1 MLRKVL
7 LALAF
12 AAAAFSQN
20 PNTAIYPG
28 GVATDN
34 DLMVASN
41 GASTALTAPATAG
54 DTSISVGATAGFL
67 VPTTITFGDN
77 NEIAKCLTKT
87 SSSFTGCTRGF
98 DSAAGGRTAT
108 AHASGVVVRGNAVA
122 YYINQHA
129 AEIKALE
136 ANVPAN
142 PLTTLGDTPY
152 GGASGLPTRLAGNTS
167 ATKKYLTQTG
177 DGMNSA
183 APAWGTI
190 AAGDVPTLNQSTSGN
205 AATATALAA
214 NPTETGCSTIKTV
227 TAIDAGAN
235 ITCTAI
241 QLAVA
246 DGSTLGLAA
255 FAAADFNS
263 SAGLI
268 SIDYTNA
275 AIIAGKASLTQ
286 ANALSYVA
294 SAGTLTQDTST
305 SDDGAGNIAAL
316 SFSASTLYQMG
327 GLGIQLR
334 SASQISFSTNGAYSG
349 TKDLVLTRGT
359 TKELDL
365 SSDGGTTYDTIFK
378 FGSGIMKA
386 ITAPSTAASG
396 FGNVYVDSTSKNL
409 AVKDDAGV
417 VKHGVQTKA
426 AVTHNFVTAVSDAGV
441 VAVAQPDYS
450 DLSGTPTLRYQTI
463 QEEGSGLTQRA
474 TVNFIGTAITC
485 ADNSG
490 SARTDCT
497 VALPNHQITMSV
509 GAADIVSTGTKACS
523 VISVAGTIVGA
534 KLVANALPT
543 GANLVV
549 DVLKIGF
556 TSYTGFASAVSV
568 TASAVPTIATGA
580 SNPRYTDTT
589 LTGWTTAVSANDV
602 VCVAINTAPTGGA
615 TFAAL
620 TLEIQ

>member
-12 AAAAFSQN
+12 AAFAFSQN
-20 PNTAIYPG
+20 PNTAVYPG

-34 DLMVASN
+34 DLMVATN

-77 NEIAKCLTKT
+77 SEIAKCLTKT

-190 AAGDVPTLNQSTSGN
+190 AAADVPTLNQSTSGN

-235 ITCTAI
+235 LTCTAI

-246 DGSTLGLAA
+246 DGATLGLAT

-263 SAGLI
+263 SGGLI

-275 AIIAGKASLTQ
+275 QKATGSVPGFLTAADWTTFNGKQASGNYITALTGDVTASGPGSVAATVVNLPTGVTQAGFLLMSGLAAPGAGAAGKGRF
-286 ANALSYVA
+286 Y
-294 SAGTLTQDTST
+294 
-305 SDDGAGNIAAL
+305 
-316 SFSASTLYQMG
+316 F
-327 GLGIQLR
+327 
-334 SASQISFSTNGAYSG
+334 
-349 TKDLVLTRGT
+349 
-359 TKELDL
+359 
-365 SSDGGTTYDTIFK
+365 
-378 FGSGIMKA
+378 
-386 ITAPSTAASG
+386 
-396 FGNVYVDSTSKNL
+396 DSTSLNM
-409 AVKDDAGV
+409 AVVNASGIV
-417 VKHGVQTKA
+417 NHGVQTKA
-426 AVTHNFVTAVSDAGV
+426 STTHQFLISISDAGGV
-441 VAVAQPDYS
+441 GAAQPDYS
-450 DLSGTPTLRYQTI
+450 DLTGTPTLRYQTI
-463 QEEGSGLTQRA
+463 QEEGSSLTQRA
-474 TVNFIGTAITC
+474 TVNFVGPAITC

-497 VALPNHQITMSV
+497 VAITNPNHQITMSV

-556 TSYTGFASAVSV
+556 TSFTGFASAVSV